1 MLPVTGCPPRFGS
14 NKSPATRRPTRSVA
28 SSLPTRVFLDSRT
41 PAGPPD
47 ARRNLNAYTSSGS
60 RVEPHS
66 ARTLQRRSSQQ
77 LSLRGAERGQQFEQ
91 HLAHGQ
97 FLSAT
102 KHPQRGRR
110 RVELSYCILL
120 PPLLTSSSSSILKML
135 TSRCH
140 PPSCTLS
147 LREALRAETSFLQ
160 YGH

>member
-1 MLPVTGCPPRFGS
+1 VSGRLAGTPLERALMPHSDSGSLKCRDHFESIKCRKRHSMLPVTGCPPHFGS

-91 HLAHGQ
+91 HLVHGQ

-102 KHPQRGRR
+102 KHPQRGRSD
-110 RVELSYCILL
+110 LMSQ
-120 PPLLTSSSSSILKML
+120 
-135 TSRCH
+135 
-140 PPSCTLS
+140 
-147 LREALRAETSFLQ
+147 AL
-160 YGH
+160 